1 MSKWDERYLTDD
13 YVFGTEPN
21 QFIARI
27 LPLLPKGGRALDLAT
42 GEGRN
47 GIFLAEHGFEAEG
60 VDMSAVGLE
69 KAQKLA
75 AEKGVR
81 FATRQENIAE
91 MALPPEHYA
100 LIASVFCHFA
110 EPVRTQVLQRMID
123 ALQPGGMFAGVFYH
137 PDQIA
142 LGTGGPKDAAMLGTL
157 NEMQQALAGLEWLIA
172 EHEVIILGEGSR
184 HQGESSV
191 LHLLG
196 CKP

>member
-1 MSKWDERYLTDD
+1 MDVNAIVAAASGGATSGGFAQAAAAPAAPAAAAPAAAPAP
-13 YVFGTEPN
+13 VAASTEN
-21 QFIARI
+21 GRVKAS
-27 LPLLPKGGRALDLAT
+27 PLAK
-42 GEGRN
+42 
-47 GIFLAEHGFEAEG
+47 
-60 VDMSAVGLE
+60 
-69 KAQKLA
+69 KLA

-91 MALPPEHYA
+91 MVLPPKHYA

-172 EHEVIILGEGSR
+172 EHEEIGRAHV
-184 HQGESSV
+184 
-191 LHLLG
+191 
-196 CKP
+196 

>member
-1 MSKWDERYLTDD
+1 MAQEQLTAL
-13 YVFGTEPN
+13 V
-21 QFIARI
+21 
-27 LPLLPKGGRALDLAT
+27 LPDAQ
-42 GEGRN
+42 
-47 GIFLAEHGFEAEG
+47 GF
-60 VDMSAVGLE
+60 
-69 KAQKLA
+69 
-75 AEKGVR
+75 
-81 FATRQENIAE
+81 F
-91 MALPPEHYA
+91 
-100 LIASVFCHFA
+100 
-110 EPVRTQVLQRMID
+110 RM
-123 ALQPGGMFAGVFYH
+123 PGGMFAGVFYH